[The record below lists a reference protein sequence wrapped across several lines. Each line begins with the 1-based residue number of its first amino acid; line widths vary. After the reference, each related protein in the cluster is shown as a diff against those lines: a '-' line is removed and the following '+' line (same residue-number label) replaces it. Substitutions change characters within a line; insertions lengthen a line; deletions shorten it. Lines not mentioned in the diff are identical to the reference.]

1 MPSTDYA
8 RTRAALRCRNLL
20 AQELRETRERARLGG
35 EEFGILMET
44 DGATAAA
51 RAEAFRR
58 DLDTSPLQTES
69 GDAPITVS
77 IGCGAFDPARYADGD
92 ALYRDVDA
100 ALYRAKT
107 GGRNRTES
115 IAAPAL

>member
-8 RTRAALRCRNLL
+8 RTRAAQRSRNLL
-20 AQELRETRERARLGG
+20 AQELREIRERARLGG
-35 EEFGILMET
+35 EEFGILVET

-51 RAEAFRR
+51 RAETFRR
-58 DLDTSPLQTES
+58 DLDASPLQTES
-69 GDAPITVS
+69 GAAPITVS
-77 IGCGAFDPARYADGD
+77 IGCGAFDPARHADSD

-107 GGRNRTES
+107 GGRNRTEA

>member
-1 MPSTDYA
+1 MPGP
-8 RTRAALRCRNLL
+8 ALRS
-20 AQELRETRERARLGG
+20 
-35 EEFGILMET
+35 
-44 DGATAAA
+44 AAA
-51 RAEAFRR
+51 ICWPRNSGRPANAPAEAFRR
-58 DLDTSPLQTES
+58 DLDTPPLQTES
-69 GDAPITVS
+69 GDAPIIMS
-77 IGCGAFDPARYADGD
+77 IGCGAFDPARHADGD

>member
-1 MPSTDYA
+1 MPGP
-8 RTRAALRCRNLL
+8 ALRS
-20 AQELRETRERARLGG
+20 
-35 EEFGILMET
+35 
-44 DGATAAA
+44 AAVICWPKNSGRPA
-51 RAEAFRR
+51 NAPAEAFRR
-58 DLDTSPLQTES
+58 DLDRSPLQTES

-77 IGCGAFDPARYADGD
+77 IGCGAFDPARHADGD
-92 ALYRDVDA
+92 